1 MLAHEFEFALCDGT
15 TNEAGRF
22 SGAHV
27 MTTSNDIPKFG
38 FWFLELLTK
47 IASCSTQV
55 VCDML

>member
-27 MTTSNDIPKFG
+27 MTTSNDIPEFG
-38 FWFLELLTK
+38 SLNF
-47 IASCSTQV
+47 
-55 VCDML
+55 